1 MFVAITGASGGIGS
15 AVARRFADDGADLL
29 LIARDTSRLEEL
41 AAQCGRASY
50 RSVDMSEVKQVE
62 GLFRTIDTP
71 DVWINNAGL
80 ARGQKPLD
88 AVSAEDVEL
97 VLNTNLLGA
106 MHASRL
112 ASSRMRTRGTGH
124 IVNITSAAAFN
135 PYKGGNAYA
144 VSKAGLHMLSQCL
157 RHDLGGTRVRVSEV
171 APGIVGDTDFMRRRF
186 DGDMS
191 RHESIYAGV
200 EPLAADDVAAA
211 VHYCVSAP
219 PHVNVDL
226 VVLYPVQQ
234 HGGGGV
240 VHSHKRKD
248 Q

>member
-29 LIARDTSRLEEL
+29 LIARDRSRLEEL
-41 AAQCGRASY
+41 AAQCGRASW
-50 RSVDMSEVKQVE
+50 RSVDMSEVGQIE
-62 GLFRTIDTP
+62 ELFRGIDTP

-88 AVSAEDVEL
+88 AVSAEDLEL

-112 ASSRMRTRGTGH
+112 ASSRMRARGTGH

-135 PYKGGNAYA
+135 PYRGGNAYA

-157 RHDLGGTRVRVSEV
+157 RHDLGGTRIRVSEV
-171 APGIVGDTDFMRRRF
+171 APGIVGDTDFIRRRF

-191 RHESIYAGV
+191 RYESTYAGV
-200 EPLAADDVAAA
+200 EPLAAADVAAA

-219 PHVNVDL
+219 PNVNVDL
-226 VVLYPVQQ
+226 LMLYPVQQ

-240 VHSHKRKD
+240 VHSPRRKD